1 MADTL
6 KEIYNGTVTMSGV
19 ASTGAFTMVT
29 TDAST
34 QYVIKDVH
42 VIGALPGS
50 TDPVLQVNG
59 FSVGSLL
66 LNLSGS
72 EIVDINSTIK
82 YCAYSVAP
90 TLKSIAY
97 KAYDHLNLAFKTG
110 NYCSINGA
118 TSAAST
124 DATSSSAVS
133 SGFSSYNN
141 ITALA
146 VSSNGSV
153 IYVYGD
159 GNSSFGIY
167 RREGG
172 VNGTETTIINSSY
185 AWGVSDGASNIYYS
199 GSSGLVHK
207 YNIETGSTTSFSCGY
222 TTYYSYPNAYY
233 MNNGMILAYTGNN
246 TDQYLI
252 INPTTGATAII
263 YGLSSW
269 GHSGTYYHMTG
280 YYDAST
286 DRYTIYRVYN
296 TVLKKAVLNAAVT
309 MGSAYQSGVT
319 EISCT
324 FPYAAYLWQAYAT
337 CTATTF
343 SWGLHNV
350 TGKTQLSTINAST
363 AIVTTADWLPF
374 STYTG
379 AIFTVVSTASG
390 SVFSNGVPVRI
401 TGIKS
406 T

>member
-1 MADTL
+1 MEGRRLVD
-6 KEIYNGTVTMSGV
+6 GV
-19 ASTGAFTMVT
+19 ASTGAVTLVT

-42 VIGALPGS
+42 VAGFLPGS

-59 FSVGSLL
+59 FSCGSLATD
-66 LNLSGS
+66 LSGS

-252 INPTTGATAII
+252 INPTTGTTSII
-263 YGLSSW
+263 YGLSVWSN
-269 GHSGTYYHMTG
+269 SGSTYRMTG

-286 DRYTIYRVYN
+286 DRYTIYRVFG

-309 MGSAYQSGVT
+309 MGSAYSSGVT
-319 EISCT
+319 ETSCA
-324 FPYAAYLWQAYAT
+324 FPLCSNLFQSYAS

-343 SWGLHNV
+343 SWGVHNV
-350 TGKTQLSTINAST
+350 SGKTQLSTINAST
-363 AIVTTADWLPF
+363 PVVTTVDWLPF
-374 STYTG
+374 YTYTG
-379 AIFTVVSTASG
+379 AIYTATSTPSG
-390 SVFSNGVPVRI
+390 SVFSNVIPIRI